1 MLEAMKSDSGIDFTE
16 LRVDGGASVSNIM
29 LQIQADMIRCSV
41 NRPANVETTALG
53 AAYLAGLAV
62 GLWESTAEIQNNRK
76 VERVFEPEMD
86 EARRNEIY
94 AGWKRAIECSK
105 GWAK

>member
-1 MLEAMKSDSGIDFTE
+1 MKSDSDIDFTE

-29 LQIQADMIRCSV
+29 MQIQADMIRCNV
-41 NRPANVETTALG
+41 NRPQNVETTALG

-62 GLWESTAEIQNNRK
+62 GVWENTDEIQHNRS

-86 EARRNEIY
+86 LERRNELY
-94 AGWKRAIECSK
+94 EGWKKAVKCSM